1 MITASVVLYKTPLEE
16 VDTVIKSF
24 APCSER
30 KLFLLDNSPEY
41 NEAFDQ
47 IRELPDVEF
56 IFSGENLGYGRANN
70 KGIEKALAA
79 GSDYHIVMNPD
90 LKFEP
95 DIINRLAEFADADPD
110 IIYIMPK
117 VVDEAGE
124 VQHLCKLLPTPAD
137 LIFRRFFPDRGIF
150 RKNNEK
156 YVLASSGYDR
166 IMDPPCLSG
175 CFMFMRAKTLREGG
189 LRFDE
194 RFFMYCEDFDL
205 IRRLHRVG
213 KTLYYPEVTVIHKQ
227 SRASYF
233 DREML
238 RAHIVSACRYFN
250 KYGWFID
257 RERREMN
264 RKILRE
270 LDACH
275 E

>member
-1 MITASVVLYKTPLEE
+1 MITASVVLYKTPREE

-24 APCSER
+24 APRSER

-47 IRELPDVEF
+47 IRELPDVEY

-95 DIINRLAEFADADPD
+95 DIINRLSEFADTDPD
-110 IIYIMPK
+110 IVYILPK
-117 VVDEAGE
+117 VVDEAGR

-137 LIFRRFFPDRGIF
+137 LIFRRFFPDKGVF
-150 RKNNEK
+150 RKNNER
-156 YVLASSGYDR
+156 YVLASFSYDR
-166 IMDPPCLSG
+166 VIDPPCLSG
-175 CFMFMRAKTLREGG
+175 CFMFMRTKTLKEHG